1 VKYGQ
6 YGLKQ
11 TYLREI
17 EEDYNKE
24 IEDTFDYIDN
34 IKKRVY
40 ENLKLQRK
48 DIQTLRNIIT
58 KNVDIL
64 ENLEDI
70 HSEKELLKLIIS
82 NNISKNIKGKNDEEV
97 EDIIIKATE
106 YILNNTYIV
115 CNEESNENFNEFK
128 VEEEIREVL
137 TKKDFTIIENLKKIY
152 TNIYMM
158 EKQKQDIDNFKNI
171 SPYIV
176 YIIYNILKEKI
187 EFEDMHKL
195 YYDIEL
201 PCVTLFAKMQ
211 YYGIYLDKEELLKA
225 GQIFEERKQE
235 LQKNI
240 EKYSEGEINI
250 NSVQQIGVL
259 LFEKLG
265 LPIIRKTKTGYSTDV
280 DTLKKLEDKHEII
293 SYILEYREI
302 SKLISTYVDGLI
314 YEINEKTNRIHSNF
328 NQTVTATGRISS
340 TEPNM
345 QNIPARKE
353 EGKIIRKCFKA
364 EKGNFFVSADYSQ
377 IELRVLADMSR

>member
-1 VKYGQ
+1 MKYGQ

-17 EEDYNKE
+17 EEDYSKE

-70 HSEKELLKLIIS
+70 HSEEELLKLIIS
-82 NNISKNIKGKNDEEV
+82 NNISKNIKGKNDEEI
-97 EDIIIKATE
+97 EDIIIRATQ
-106 YILNNTYIV
+106 YILNNTYILS
-115 CNEESNENFNEFK
+115 NGESDENFNESK
-128 VEEEIREVL
+128 VEEEIREVF

-152 TNIYMM
+152 TNIYMI

-187 EFEDMHKL
+187 EFEDMQKL

-211 YYGIYLDKEELLKA
+211 YYGIYLDKEELFKA
-225 GQIFEERKQE
+225 GQVFEERKQE

-240 EKYSEGEINI
+240 EKYSEEEINI

-353 EGKIIRKCFKA
+353 EGKIIRKCFKT
-364 EKGNFFVSADYSQ
+364 EKGNVFVSADYSQ

>member
-1 VKYGQ
+1 MKYGQ

-17 EEDYNKE
+17 EEDYNKKM
-24 IEDTFDYIDN
+24 EDTFDYIDN

-48 DIQTLRNIIT
+48 DIQTLRNIII

-82 NNISKNIKGKNDEEV
+82 NNISKNIKGKNDEEI

-106 YILNNTYIV
+106 YILNNTHIV
-115 CNEESNENFNEFK
+115 CNEESDEKVNESN
-128 VEEEIREVL
+128 VEEEIRGVL

-158 EKQKQDIDNFKNI
+158 EKQRQDINNFKNI

-187 EFEDMHKL
+187 EFEEMHKL

-211 YYGIYLDKEELLKA
+211 YYGIYLDKGELLKA

-240 EKYSEGEINI
+240 EKYSEEEINI

-364 EKGNFFVSADYSQ
+364 EKENVFVSADYSQ

>member
-1 VKYGQ
+1 MKYGQ

-17 EEDYNKE
+17 EEDYTKE
-24 IEDTFDYIDN
+24 IEETFDYIDN

-58 KNVDIL
+58 KNLDIL

-82 NNISKNIKGKNDEEV
+82 NNISKNIKGNNEE
-97 EDIIIKATE
+97 ELEYIITKAIQ

-115 CNEESNENFNEFK
+115 SNEESDKNIDESK
-128 VEEEIREVL
+128 VEEEIREIL

-152 TNIYMM
+152 TNIYMI
-158 EKQKQDIDNFKNI
+158 EKQKQDINNFKNI

-187 EFEDMHKL
+187 EFEDMQKL

-211 YYGIYLDKEELLKA
+211 YYGIYLDKEELFKV
-225 GQIFEERKQE
+225 GQVFEERKQE
-235 LQKNI
+235 LKKNK
-240 EKYSEGEINI
+240 EKYSEE
-250 NSVQQIGVL
+250 
-259 LFEKLG
+259 
-265 LPIIRKTKTGYSTDV
+265 
-280 DTLKKLEDKHEII
+280 
-293 SYILEYREI
+293 
-302 SKLISTYVDGLI
+302 
-314 YEINEKTNRIHSNF
+314 
-328 NQTVTATGRISS
+328 
-340 TEPNM
+340 
-345 QNIPARKE
+345 
-353 EGKIIRKCFKA
+353 
-364 EKGNFFVSADYSQ
+364 
-377 IELRVLADMSR
+377 

>member
-1 VKYGQ
+1 MKYGQ

-17 EEDYNKE
+17 EEDYSKE
-24 IEDTFDYIDN
+24 MEDTFNYIDN

-82 NNISKNIKGKNDEEV
+82 NNISKNIKGKNDEEIK
-97 EDIIIKATE
+97 DIIIKATE

-115 CNEESNENFNEFK
+115 CNEESDENFDESK
-128 VEEEIREVL
+128 VEEEIRGAL
-137 TKKDFTIIENLKKIY
+137 TKKDSTIIENLKKIY

-158 EKQKQDIDNFKNI
+158 EKQRQDINNFKNI

-240 EKYSEGEINI
+240 EKYSEEEINI

-353 EGKIIRKCFKA
+353 EGKIIRKCFKV
-364 EKGNFFVSADYSQ
+364 EKGNVFVSADYSQ

>member
-1 VKYGQ
+1 MKYGQ

-82 NNISKNIKGKNDEEV
+82 NNISKNIKGKNDEEI

-115 CNEESNENFNEFK
+115 CNGESDENFNESK

-158 EKQKQDIDNFKNI
+158 KKQRQDINNFKNI

-240 EKYSEGEINI
+240 EKYSEEEINI

-345 QNIPARKE
+345 QNIPVRKE
-353 EGKIIRKCFKA
+353 EGKIIRKSFKA
-364 EKGNFFVSADYSQ
+364 EKGNVFVSADYSQ